1 MTDSN
6 NSYVIRQLKTV
17 FSISVALLLVSLYAS
32 YTSIT
37 RLIDNSKMVNH
48 TNMVLIQAE
57 NLISY
62 MKDAETGHRGFLAS
76 GGDVSFLE
84 PYNYSRQKVL
94 KTYADLTMLT
104 GNNPKQ
110 QAYLKEA
117 LRLINKKYQQMETM
131 ILLTKSGQYGLAYEK
146 EKHKGMTQGKLVM
159 DTLRA
164 VVVNMKTEEKKLLEI
179 RTAEQTKYILYTPSL
194 VLVAAL
200 ISILITVLSYVRIKR
215 DVDKRIAQQKADE
228 AKYIETSE
236 RISIMEA
243 IAKKIAD
250 GNYTVR
256 SNDQRQDELGRISKA
271 LNEMTGAL
279 EQNFNHLK
287 DTAWLQTG
295 SVKLS
300 DAMRG
305 EKNLHKLSTNLIN
318 VIIEYLEAP
327 LGTLYLVGKHSQ
339 LLLVGSFAAEDAPKN
354 LKIGEGLVGQ
364 VVKSK
369 KLMVLNDLPSNYLSI
384 KSSIGHTLPTSLVI
398 LPLMY
403 SNEVIAV
410 VEIGLLRTLTTIELE
425 FLEKNSEAIGIGLNA
440 ALDYE
445 KLQHL
450 LEETQAQSEELQ
462 TQHGEL
468 ENLNTE
474 LEAQA
479 QKLQASEEE
488 LRVQQEELQQTNE
501 ELEERSSLLEEKN
514 VDIQRKAEEL
524 AIATRYKSEFLA
536 NMSHELRTPLN
547 SILLLS
553 RLLSE
558 NNDKNLNNDQVEY
571 AKVIQSS
578 GNGLLALIDEI
589 LDLSKIEAG
598 KMSLEFQQVSISEI
612 IDDLQSLFNPIAN
625 EKKIDFH
632 VIINKDVPKVIE
644 TDRMRVDQI
653 LKNLI
658 SNALKFTDKGSV
670 TMEVKNV
677 PGNDKVL
684 CFEIKDTG
692 IGIAKDKQQ
701 LIFEAFQQAD
711 GSTKRKYG
719 GTGLGLS
726 ISKELTKLL
735 NGELKLTSE
744 PDKGSTFS
752 LFIPILKIKAGY
764 VSVIGNFLKEQQQ
777 ETSIPPLPIEKAQN
791 DDMYVSNFIP
801 QSIPDDR
808 DSISKNDKI
817 ILIIEDDTVLA
828 KALLEYTRRKK
839 YKGIVSVRGDE
850 GLSLAL
856 KYKPMGI
863 LLDIHLPVKSGWE
876 VMEEL
881 KANMETKHI
890 PIHIMSSNKVKN
902 ESITKGAVDFI
913 DKPIAFEQ
921 MSDVFKK
928 IEYIVNN
935 KSKKVLIVEENPKH
949 AKALAYFLETCNISS
964 DVKSDFKEGIE
975 ALKNESVDCVI
986 LDMEISN
993 IKSYNLLEE
1002 AKKNS
1007 GLDSLPIII
1016 FTGRN
1021 LSTAEEQKIKQ
1032 YADSIIVKT
1041 AHSYQRMLDE
1051 VSLFLHLV
1059 GGENEAKKGDFKK
1072 LGALNQILNEKT
1084 VLVVDDDVR
1093 NIFSLSKALEK
1104 LKINVITAIDGNEAM
1119 KKLNENPG
1127 VDAVLLDMMMPQMD
1141 GYQTATKIREQAR
1154 WKNLPVIAVTAK
1166 AMSGDREKCIDAG
1179 ASDYITKPIDIDQLL
1194 SLLRVWLYYKN

>member
-1 MTDSN
+1 MTNSN
-6 NSYVIRQLKTV
+6 TTYVIRQLKTV

-32 YTSIT
+32 YTSISK
-37 RLIDNSKMVNH
+37 LIENSKLVNH
-48 TNMVLIQAE
+48 TNTVLIQSE
-57 NLISY
+57 NLISLI
-62 MKDAETGHRGFLAS
+62 KDAETGHRGFLAA
-76 GGDVSFLE
+76 GGDPAFLE

-104 GNNPKQ
+104 KDNPKQ
-110 QAYLKEA
+110 QAYLKEC
-117 LRLINKKYQQMETM
+117 LRLINEKYDQMEKT
-131 ILLTKSGQYGLAYEK
+131 ILLTKAGQSGPAYEQ
-146 EKHKGMTQGKLVM
+146 EKHDEMVQGKIVM
-159 DTLRA
+159 DSLRA
-164 VVVNMKTEEKKLLEI
+164 VIAHMKSEEKKLLEL
-179 RTAEQTKYILYTPSL
+179 RTAEQTKYISFTPSL
-194 VLVAAL
+194 VLIAAL
-200 ISILITVLSYVRIKR
+200 ISILITILSYLRIKK
-215 DVDKRIAQQKADE
+215 DMDKRIAQQKAE
-228 AKYIETSE
+228 ETKYIETSQ
-236 RISIMEA
+236 RISVMEA

-250 GNYTVR
+250 GNYAVR
-256 SNDQRQDELGRISKA
+256 SSDQRQDELGRISAA
-271 LNEMTGAL
+271 LNEMTASL
-279 EQNFNHLK
+279 EKNFNHLK

-305 EKNLHKLSTNLIN
+305 ERNLHRLSTNLIN
-318 VIIEYLEAP
+318 SIIEYLDAP
-327 LGTLYLVGKHSQ
+327 LGTLYLVDQRSQ
-339 LLLVGSFAAEDAPKN
+339 LSLIGSFAAEDAPKN

-364 VVKSK
+364 MVKNK
-369 KLMVLNDLPSNYLSI
+369 KMMVLNDLPSNYIRI
-384 KSSIGHTLPTSLVI
+384 KSSIGNTLPTSLII

-410 VEIGLLRTLTTIELE
+410 VEIGLLRTLTNVELE
-425 FLEKNSEAIGIGLNA
+425 FLEKNAEAIGIGLNA

-501 ELEERSSLLEEKN
+501 ELEERSKLLEEKN
-514 VDIQRKAEEL
+514 TDIQRKAEEL
-524 AIATRYKSEFLA
+524 AVATQYKSEFLA

-558 NNDKNLNNDQVEY
+558 NNDKNLNSDQVEY

-598 KMSLEFQQVSISEI
+598 KMKLEYKQVSINEI
-612 IDDLQSLFNPIAN
+612 IDDLQSLFKPIAK
-625 EKKIDFH
+625 EKNIDFR
-632 VIINKDVPKVIE
+632 VIVDKDTPKVIE

-658 SNALKFTDKGSV
+658 SNALKFTAKGAV
-670 TMEVKNV
+670 TLEIKNV
-677 PGNDKVL
+677 PGNNKTL
-684 CFEIKDTG
+684 CFEVKDTG

-726 ISKELTKLL
+726 ISKELAKLL

-744 PDKGSTFS
+744 PDVGSTFS
-752 LFIPILKIKAGY
+752 LIIPILKTNSNY
-764 VSVIGNFLKEQQQ
+764 VSVLENFLKEQKA
-777 ETSIPPLPIEKAQN
+777 ETPVPPVEKVLEDQ
-791 DDMYVSNFIP
+791 YVSNYIP

-808 DSISKNDKI
+808 DTISKNDKC

-828 KALLEYTRRKK
+828 KALLEYARRKK

-856 KYKPMGI
+856 KYKPMGV

-876 VMEEL
+876 VMNEL
-881 KANMETKHI
+881 KANAETKNI

-921 MSDVFKK
+921 MSEVFKK

-935 KSKKVLIVEENPKH
+935 KSKKVLIVEENPRH
-949 AKALAYFLETCNISS
+949 AKALAYYLETCNISS

-986 LDMEISN
+986 LDMELSN
-993 IKSYNLLEE
+993 IKSYSQLEE
-1002 AKKNS
+1002 AKKSS
-1007 GLDSLPIII
+1007 GLENLPIII
-1016 FTGRN
+1016 FTGKN
-1021 LSTAEEQKIKQ
+1021 LSTAEEQKIKK

-1059 GGENEAKKGDFKK
+1059 DGENPVKKNDFKK

-1104 LKINVITAIDGNEAM
+1104 LKINVITAVDGNEAM

-1154 WKNLPVIAVTAK
+1154 WKGLPVIAVTAK
-1166 AMSGDREKCIDAG
+1166 AMSGDREKCIEAG